1 MAKYRAK
8 ADLYLVGRLVK
19 AGEAFESDDT
29 PDEKWEPLD
38 PKTDAKGGE
47 IQIPD
52 NWRDLQDGQRIN
64 LARRLGA
71 PVKGT
76 GTTEAD
82 ATIEAELA
90 RREAAKA
97 VS

>member
-8 ADLYLVGRLVK
+8 ADLYVGGRLIK
-19 AGEAFESDDT
+19 AGEAFEADGE
-29 PDEKWEPLD
+29 PGEKWESLD
-38 PKTDAKGGE
+38 PKTDAKGAE
-47 IQIPD
+47 ITIPE
-52 NWRDLQDGQRIN
+52 NWRDLQDSQRIN

-76 GTTEAD
+76 GTAEAD

-90 RREAAKA
+90 HREAAKA
-97 VS
+97 AT